1 MAHQVEKFAQFCAEQ
16 GRPELLELLPEI
28 SEGARVE
35 IRVEGA
41 RCSRPLDDDDAT
53 VLATGLVVSGLDVS
67 VVSLPNHAIGNPG
80 AAALSTL
87 LLEEPATGYAGALNR
102 LDLRG
107 NAVGAVGV
115 QAIADAVRKSTAIV
129 DLDLSW
135 NPLGEE
141 GGYRVAEMLESLETL
156 KALKVAHTDLDTS
169 ALIAICSTL
178 RTNGACLEHLDVGGA
193 VLAAEQSEDFAKHVA
208 TMLGLN
214 RRLLSLSLGNCR
226 IGDDSVGHIAT
237 ALQGNPTLTA
247 LNLKANRGRSAGAA
261 ALADALR
268 RSALSAGNRR
278 GALAPPLKIL
288 DLSHNAIG
296 DEGAAALADAVA
308 HECSLYELR
317 VAHNDIDDAGLADLA
332 RALHHPNHPRYVA
345 AWGNRFGKSANAEF
359 HDLYHGDNDCYVEMD
374 FTTYEVDGK
383 LRAAERVDLAFT
395 GAKREAQVLERA
407 RSMN

>member
-226 IGDDSVGHIAT
+226 
-237 ALQGNPTLTA
+237 
-247 LNLKANRGRSAGAA
+247 RGRSWAA
-261 ALADALR
+261 SSCGR
-268 RSALSAGNRR
+268 
-278 GALAPPLKIL
+278 
-288 DLSHNAIG
+288 
-296 DEGAAALADAVA
+296 
-308 HECSLYELR
+308 
-317 VAHNDIDDAGLADLA
+317 
-332 RALHHPNHPRYVA
+332 PR
-345 AWGNRFGKSANAEF
+345 
-359 HDLYHGDNDCYVEMD
+359 
-374 FTTYEVDGK
+374 T
-383 LRAAERVDLAFT
+383 
-395 GAKREAQVLERA
+395 
-407 RSMN
+407 